1 VAPKKIAIFYGHV
14 ASNIGDIAI
23 NQGEVRLLREAF
35 PEAMIQVVL
44 LDAEKSEFLQ
54 SAKSSFGNDG
64 TIAFRYFNANYE
76 RALIFHAHPERFFKE
91 CGTEDA
97 DLIVLASG
105 EHLFAY
111 ANPENKKSLFWRTLP
126 ALAAK
131 ANNKPCVLLPSTF
144 GPFEDEQSFELI
156 SSFLS
161 LVDDFATRE
170 TYSARTLNAHFSFDA
185 LTVGLDPAFFIEP
198 PASSRISNSTDY
210 PDKKI
215 IGLIMRSEGWGI
227 RLSKEQRTKLTDSFK
242 ENSYK
247 NSISF
252 QFSFAL
258 VNDLLQND
266 STVVQIFIQTTADE
280 ELAQHIINALSEQ
293 GSGEKVQLIRPRSV
307 EDYLSQLSMV
317 DYVVASRFHAIILSL
332 IVNTP
337 VFGVYFDAHGHKM
350 PGLFELLGLGSKCI
364 CLSTTAPE
372 HAAESVVR
380 SINSKD
386 DTWLS
391 VHQRIAELK
400 NNTVSW
406 LAGYRT
412 RQPESKILLNGFG
425 TFGDIAFSLA
435 CDGFEAVK
443 KKDIQVVQ
451 KSKTAVDTK
460 LAETQSQLKEA
471 RGKATLLAAEIENLK
486 SAHVKNV
493 AKLKED
499 REQAL
504 AALAAEHVLDTEAL
518 KSAHAENVAKFKE
531 DSEQALAA
539 LTAEHVHDTE
549 ALKSAHAENVAKLKE
564 DREQTLAAL
573 AAAHMHEVEAIN
585 SAHAGNIAR
594 LTEEYNQALTGVE
607 SKAGAL
613 ETELANLRSESA
625 ELREKLEQ
633 TNIRNLDLNEQTVL
647 LREWDVQ
654 NQAELAR
661 TLEEV
666 RLEQTKRIV
675 VEKELF
681 RLGEQLKNR
690 QAVTDESVG
699 AGEQKITSLKK
710 ALEKNRVEGEAI
722 TGRLKKEN
730 ATLTRELAQ
739 LQRQLDDARSAQ
751 SGFPATREIGDLQ
764 QLLAVEQAGHQAMKD
779 AFIRSSSELEIIQA
793 LHRAEQMINEG
804 AHKGT
809 ITAIAPASA
818 VGQPATP
825 TFVESIKRLKVAC
838 IMDEFTY
845 SSYRPECNL
854 LRLTPQHWQHEL
866 ESFAPDLLFVE
877 SAWKGKDALWARK
890 IAANDKE
897 LAGIVEWCRSR
908 QVPTVFWNKED
919 PVHFALFLNTAKL
932 FDYVFTTDIDCIK
945 SYKGALGHDRVYL
958 LPFACQPQSTNP
970 LEIYDRKDAFCFAGS
985 YYDKYP
991 ERTRDLDNFVTSL
1004 AGYKPI
1010 EIYDRNFGKE
1020 IESFRFP
1027 PQYQPFIVGSL
1038 PFDQIDKAYKGYR
1051 YAINLNSIKQSQSM
1065 FARRVF
1071 ELLASNTVTISNFSR
1086 GLRLFFGDL
1095 VISTDNGDEIL
1106 NRLRAPAGI
1115 DLDERKLRLAGLRK
1129 VMQEHT
1135 YQDRLA
1141 YVVSKVRGETH
1152 PLQLLPRA
1160 VVTAYAGNP
1169 GQFAALLESFNRQ
1182 LYADRQLI
1190 IVVPDDFTPERVTD
1204 GQSIRVLSASD
1215 AGLEIGDLLDSG
1227 EYVAAMVPDD
1237 YYGPNYLADL
1247 VLATR
1252 YSNASVIGKVS
1263 HYAFAP
1269 GNGLNLTDDGKQY
1282 RLAAGVP
1289 ARSCLVKGALIGE
1302 LPLRDWL
1309 AGLDSQRVEA
1319 AEVLAVDEFN
1329 YCKNGNTPEF
1339 LSEHVDIVNDLVDI
1353 DTGIGINELIAQAES
1368 IAPATE
1374 GTDAFIRDDCTI
1386 LNPEEFGR
1394 LFPYSTAKITFR
1406 QSYDALQ
1413 VTSTL
1418 GQGEHDYVYGN
1429 KYFSLEELGLK
1440 EQIKFHLR
1448 TSLGFNVQIVVIF
1461 FNSMKERISHVIRA
1475 ANSNQFAVIPE
1486 EAVWIKLGL
1495 RFFESGSTEI
1505 NEFLFGHLHMISIE
1519 VAKPVQADQSIKTLS
1534 ESERDLLDVYRKYG
1548 ADQVI
1553 QEIAGRTGENPGK
1566 IARELLKFGKLL
1578 GAEGHQD
1585 AEYSVSLAATG
1596 YERSEPVLRG
1606 FFWAAQRAKEFEAA
1620 CDIILELEQIA
1631 GPNPSA
1637 KQSETLQKLK
1647 TSPAYQLSV
1656 LKLIETKQSSV
1667 PDSIPQR
1674 ICYVLHNSLPYSSG
1688 GYGTRSHGV
1697 AAGLMQAG
1705 YEVIVLTRPGFPVD
1719 IKPELSANDVPLI
1732 EDIDGISY
1740 VRTFEPLRAGMS
1752 ALAYMTKAADAIEE
1766 RIRENRPE
1774 FVISASNHIT
1784 ALPALIAARRLGL
1797 PFIYEVRG
1805 LWEITRM
1812 SRDSEFADKPAFAVQ
1827 KILEASVAKNA
1838 DYVFTLTEPMR
1849 EELIERGVQPEKI
1862 DLLPNSC
1869 DPSRFL
1875 PRDRDEELAER
1886 LGIPCGVPVIG
1897 YIGTF
1902 VDYEGL
1908 EDLTAACA
1916 LLKAQEVQFRLLM
1929 VGNEN
1934 ASGQDRGPITEEI
1947 ARIAEEYDFTDW
1959 LIMPGR
1965 VPHEEVESYYS
1976 LIDVAP
1982 FPRKPWPVCEMVSP
1996 MKPLEALAMEKAVI
2010 VSSVRALVEMIE
2022 HEKTGLVFDKGN
2034 VESLADTLQRLIK
2047 SPELRRQLGIQGRK
2061 WVEQE
2066 RTWRQVGVK
2075 AFKIIENLKDKKT
2088 SP

>member
-1 VAPKKIAIFYGHV
+1 MEKQTTEQHSMTESSNKNTTAAGEGPADSIPAYPVPVDRISELYNGEIFTIETAEKARNRIHWMCSQCVGETVLDVGCSQGITSILLAREGFRVTGLDAHPEAMGYARA
-14 ASNIGDIAI
+14 ASTRETEAVQARITWVEGDLADISPTEAYDTVI
-23 NQGEVRLLREAF
+23 LGEVVEHQSVPGRFLAHAARHAKAGGRIVLTTPFGLHPHPDHKSTLLPRHMVEMAVEQMLFIEHLDVVEGYMRMTLVKASAEAAQQLGDLRHILSATEKGALASQDVLYSRIQDLSEKLKKKTEVGKTLEKRIAALEQKHAAELKTLSDQHQQSQRKKDAAAEAELGKARQEAQDEQALRRAGEIELAKLLEQLTHQQTENDQLRIELEQTIAGKETDIQALEAERLQLRSEAAELRSELDEINLKYRDVNEQAVLLQEMMTQSRAELDVAREELRAEQTNRIAVEKDFESKTARQLQVAEETLAARLREADR
-35 PEAMIQVVL
+35 L
-44 LDAEKSEFLQ
+44 
-54 SAKSSFGNDG
+54 
-64 TIAFRYFNANYE
+64 
-76 RALIFHAHPERFFKE
+76 
-91 CGTEDA
+91 
-97 DLIVLASG
+97 
-105 EHLFAY
+105 
-111 ANPENKKSLFWRTLP
+111 
-126 ALAAK
+126 
-131 ANNKPCVLLPSTF
+131 
-144 GPFEDEQSFELI
+144 
-156 SSFLS
+156 
-161 LVDDFATRE
+161 
-170 TYSARTLNAHFSFDA
+170 
-185 LTVGLDPAFFIEP
+185 
-198 PASSRISNSTDY
+198 
-210 PDKKI
+210 
-215 IGLIMRSEGWGI
+215 RSELDEI
-227 RLSKEQRTKLTDSFK
+227 KLKYRDVNEQV
-242 ENSYK
+242 
-247 NSISF
+247 I
-252 QFSFAL
+252 
-258 VNDLLQND
+258 LLQ
-266 STVVQIFIQTTADE
+266 E
-280 ELAQHIINALSEQ
+280 
-293 GSGEKVQLIRPRSV
+293 
-307 EDYLSQLSMV
+307 M
-317 DYVVASRFHAIILSL
+317 
-332 IVNTP
+332 
-337 VFGVYFDAHGHKM
+337 M
-350 PGLFELLGLGSKCI
+350 
-364 CLSTTAPE
+364 
-372 HAAESVVR
+372 
-380 SINSKD
+380 
-386 DTWLS
+386 
-391 VHQRIAELK
+391 
-400 NNTVSW
+400 
-406 LAGYRT
+406 
-412 RQPESKILLNGFG
+412 
-425 TFGDIAFSLA
+425 
-435 CDGFEAVK
+435 
-443 KKDIQVVQ
+443 
-451 KSKTAVDTK
+451 
-460 LAETQSQLKEA
+460 TQSQ
-471 RGKATLLAAEIENLK
+471 AEL
-486 SAHVKNV
+486 
-493 AKLKED
+493 
-499 REQAL
+499 
-504 AALAAEHVLDTEAL
+504 
-518 KSAHAENVAKFKE
+518 
-531 DSEQALAA
+531 
-539 LTAEHVHDTE
+539 
-549 ALKSAHAENVAKLKE
+549 
-564 DREQTLAAL
+564 
-573 AAAHMHEVEAIN
+573 
-585 SAHAGNIAR
+585 
-594 LTEEYNQALTGVE
+594 
-607 SKAGAL
+607 AGARQ
-613 ETELANLRSESA
+613 EFR
-625 ELREKLEQ
+625 LEQ
-633 TNIRNLDLNEQTVL
+633 TN
-647 LREWDVQ
+647 
-654 NQAELAR
+654 
-661 TLEEV
+661 
-666 RLEQTKRIV
+666 RIAF
-675 VEKELF
+675 EKELF

-690 QAVTDESVG
+690 QAVTDESIE
-699 AGEQKITSLKK
+699 AGEQKIASLKE

-1585 AEYSVSLAATG
+1585 AEYSASLAATG

-1656 LKLIETKQSSV
+1656 LKLIETKQSSGA
-1667 PDSIPQR
+1667 DSIPQR

-1697 AAGLMQAG
+1697 AAGLKQAG

-1719 IKPELSANDVPLI
+1719 IKPELCANDVPII

-1774 FVISASNHIT
+1774 FVISASNHVT

-1875 PRDRDEELAER
+1875 PRDRDEDLAER

-1996 MKPLEALAMEKAVI
+1996 MKPLEALAMEKAVV